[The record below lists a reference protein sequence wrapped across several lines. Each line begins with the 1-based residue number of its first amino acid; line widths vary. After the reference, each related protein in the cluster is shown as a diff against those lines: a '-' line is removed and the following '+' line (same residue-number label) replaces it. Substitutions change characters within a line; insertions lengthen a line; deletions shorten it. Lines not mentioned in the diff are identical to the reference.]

1 MWGNN
6 PVSGGWMLLLLAI
19 ACAPHVVSLE
29 MPVDTA
35 GRSSLVQHRRLY
47 NHAQPGSADA
57 LHNAAV
63 AAEQVGD
70 LAEAV
75 ALAREAYVAKPDR
88 RRLRYVHLLEGRL
101 VEVGGI
107 AALP

>member
-1 MWGNN
+1 
-6 PVSGGWMLLLLAI
+6 MLLLLAI
-19 ACAPHVVSLE
+19 ACAPHVTVIE
-29 MPVDTA
+29 TPVDAVGATPM
-35 GRSSLVQHRRLY
+35 SVQRRIY
-47 NHAQPGSADA
+47 ANAQPGSADA

-75 ALAREAYVAKPDR
+75 ALAKEAYVAQPDR
-88 RRLRYVHLLEGRL
+88 RRHRYVQVLEERL
-101 VEVGGI
+101 EAAGGV

>member
-1 MWGNN
+1 
-6 PVSGGWMLLLLAI
+6 MLLLLAI
-19 ACAPHVVSLE
+19 ACAPHVMVLE
-29 MPVDTA
+29 TPVDTV
-35 GRSSLVQHRRLY
+35 GVQPLAHHRRVY
-47 NHAQPGSADA
+47 GNARPGSADA

-75 ALAREAYVAKPDR
+75 ALAREAYVAEPDR
-88 RRLRYVHLLEGRL
+88 RRHRYVQLLEGRL
-101 VEVGGI
+101 VDVGGI